1 MKQVN
6 KVLLIPYSSSED
18 NDFFAKWVEFLKPI
32 HHLTNKEQLVLAAIL
47 RYRNELSKDVS
58 NEKILDELS
67 LNMSARNKLKDILN
81 ISCQQLNYILGKMKD
96 KSILSPSL
104 KRNGRIDYYKI
115 NPNFIPNCN
124 EECGDF
130 KVLILFKS
138 LDAAKGIKTSK

>member
-81 ISCQQLNYILGKMKD
+81 N
-96 KSILSPSL
+96 
-104 KRNGRIDYYKI
+104 N
-115 NPNFIPNCN
+115 
-124 EECGDF
+124 
-130 KVLILFKS
+130 
-138 LDAAKGIKTSK
+138 